1 MYPETLDDLSVCGR
15 VGETTCLRV
24 GALKFSNFQI
34 HNQIMSRGG
43 RPRAPQ
49 FIVANTLPTDNLL
62 QEIIRHRDLVLLSSE
77 TRDVVNWLARY
88 RLLKNNMQCGVCHG
102 PCSLTAYHQHVDG
115 LRWKCRSCNFVKS
128 CRDEFAWRWR
138 KDTYHHGGGKAF
150 QHILV
155 TINEQFPM

>member
-1 MYPETLDDLSVCGR
+1 MWACGR
-15 VGETTCLRV
+15 DNLSARRRTQIF
-24 GALKFSNFQI
+24 KFLNSQSDHESQVTFPI
-34 HNQIMSRGG
+34 EIMAGG

-128 CRDEFAWRWR
+128 IRDGSFFS
-138 KDTYHHGGGKAF
+138 KSHLPLKKAIDLIYF
-150 QHILV
+150 GLLTLQLL
-155 TINEQFPM
+155 